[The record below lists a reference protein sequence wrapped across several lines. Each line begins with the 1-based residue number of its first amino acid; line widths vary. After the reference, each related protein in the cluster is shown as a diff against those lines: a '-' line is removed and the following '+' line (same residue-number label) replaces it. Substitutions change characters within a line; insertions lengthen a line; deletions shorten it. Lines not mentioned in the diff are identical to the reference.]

1 MKRRDFL
8 TLSIKSAMAAGYTS
22 AIPASLL
29 YSHTS
34 HAALAMA
41 GLSDPAA
48 QPLFT
53 NLAPNAMAAAFKYVP
68 NIKKNKLTIQ
78 AAQTTQMTGLVS
90 VHDNGRTKPVS
101 TTVGDM
107 VIRPVY
113 RGRAKP
119 SRDMSVMPHSKS
131 CGKTN

>member
-29 YSHTS
+29 FSHNT

-53 NLAPNAMAAAFKYVP
+53 NLAPNAMAAAFKYDVDP
-68 NIKKNKLTIQ
+68 VTNKLEIVARQ
-78 AAQTTQMTGLVS
+78 VKQMTGLIG
-90 VHDNGRTKPVS
+90 DDMGTLMPVS
-101 TTVGDM
+101 TKVWG
-107 VIRPVY
+107 
-113 RGRAKP
+113 
-119 SRDMSVMPHSKS
+119 
-131 CGKTN
+131 

>member
-29 YSHTS
+29 FSHNT

-41 GLSDPAA
+41 GLSDPAL

-68 NIKKNKLTIQ
+68 NKDKLTIQ

-90 VHDNGRTKPVS
+90 VHKNGRHANGYP
-101 TTVGDM
+101 
-107 VIRPVY
+107 
-113 RGRAKP
+113 
-119 SRDMSVMPHSKS
+119 
-131 CGKTN
+131 